1 LNCSRSKRGD
11 GKNAPTQESGIKT
24 LTYGNLIFPLI
35 KAVQELSAKVTE
47 LENKLK

>member
-1 LNCSRSKRGD
+1 MKKHGIGNVETY
-11 GKNAPTQESGIKT
+11 APTQDSGIKT

-47 LENKLK
+47 LENK